1 MDITFHKWGNSMV
14 YHEAQIKCFSLSR
27 CNAKIWC
34 IFSILDTIKCIVPTQ
49 TFLLSEVNAQQFV
62 FPIHN
67 NALQWLYLNCR
78 TLCQPAAQDSRS
90 WLLDLSREDW
100 IYSFLIKADFII
112 HTTLCLST
120 WLFVCWTNLK
130 QRTVAE
136 NAKRKCF
143 PWKCQGFC

>member
-1 MDITFHKWGNSMV
+1 MDITFHRWGNGMV
-14 YHEAQIKCFSLSR
+14 YNEAQIKCFSLSR
-27 CNAKIWC
+27 CNAIFNFGHNQVHCTNLNFSAFWGKCTTICLPHSQQC
-34 IFSILDTIKCIVPTQ
+34 IAMA
-49 TFLLSEVNAQQFV
+49 LLELQ
-62 FPIHN
+62 
-67 NALQWLYLNCR
+67 NALSSCCTRL
-78 TLCQPAAQDSRS
+78 SRS

-120 WLFVCWTNLK
+120 WLFVCWWNLK